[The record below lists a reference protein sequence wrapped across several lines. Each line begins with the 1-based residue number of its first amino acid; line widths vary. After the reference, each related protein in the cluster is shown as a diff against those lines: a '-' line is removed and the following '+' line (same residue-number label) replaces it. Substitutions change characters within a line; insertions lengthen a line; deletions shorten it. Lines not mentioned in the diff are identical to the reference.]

1 MGIRKKI
8 YIVFSDHYCSDLRL
22 FYFILF
28 FFFNTQLLVLVKR
41 TATYMYNFHLE
52 FSRHIKEKSYDFLN
66 LNLFINLFIVI
77 DGFFILI
84 QKFYLHKLLS
94 YF

>member
-1 MGIRKKI
+1 
-8 YIVFSDHYCSDLRL
+8 
-22 FYFILF
+22 
-28 FFFNTQLLVLVKR
+28 
-41 TATYMYNFHLE
+41 MYNFHLE

-66 LNLFINLFIVI
+66 LNFFINLFIVI